1 VNAINVIAPY
11 KHHGMWVFDD
21 PRVGLNQEPFVAGAD
36 AMIDRVV
43 ADIPNAQHGFTLIFA
58 ASPFP
63 GHQYRLD
70 WVRADEDGGNWYR
83 SADLDME
90 GWLCPALFRY
100 FASAETNLCAGEGA
114 RRLMVRTLR
123 CVRLLGI
130 RLCECRVNSQCNKVL
145 GAPPHALCL
154 F

>member
-1 VNAINVIAPY
+1 MNAINVIAPY

-36 AMIDRVV
+36 AMIDRVI
-43 ADIPNAQHGFTLIFA
+43 ADIPNAEHGFTLIFSA
-58 ASPFP
+58 TPFP
-63 GHQYRLD
+63 GHQYKLD

-100 FASAETNLCAGEGA
+100 FVQAPKQCAGEGA
-114 RRLMVRTLR
+114 RRLILVRTSGSPLR
-123 CVRLLGI
+123 LG
-130 RLCECRVNSQCNKVL
+130 RRPARRPNALTSA
-145 GAPPHALCL
+145 APAAT
-154 F
+154 

>member
-1 VNAINVIAPY
+1 MRPEKGLPLTEGVSFCRGGRITVNAINVIAPY

-43 ADIPNAQHGFTLIFA
+43 ADIPNAEHGFTLVFFGT
-58 ASPFP
+58 PFP

-70 WVRADEDGGNWYR
+70 WVRADQDGGNWYR
-83 SADLDME
+83 SGELDME

-100 FASAETNLCAGEGA
+100 FDEAPKQLYAQVKA
-114 RRLMVRTLR
+114 
-123 CVRLLGI
+123 LG
-130 RLCECRVNSQCNKVL
+130 
-145 GAPPHALCL
+145 
-154 F
+154 